1 MVKISRRNFLK
12 FSFSS
17 AALAGLSGPLSGC
30 FSPAPEAPR
39 QDIRTLS
46 PVITI
51 PSTCQL
57 CPAGCGILGEVVDG
71 RLVKIRGN
79 PKHPNN
85 HGKICARGYAGIN
98 LLYDPDRLL
107 YPLKRTGARGE
118 GKWTRISW
126 AEALQ
131 EISSKLKKLKETGQI
146 ESFWIE
152 LGQAHSPELLVL
164 NFLKALGKPTL
175 FSEAGGIDPN
185 KSFAQSATFG
195 TAGLFYDVAKARYIL
210 NFGANPYEDGP
221 QYIYLAQGLI
231 EARMTNA
238 ARLITFD
245 VRLSQTGGRSN
256 EWIPLKP
263 GTDGIVALAMAQSI
277 IEQGLHDQE
286 FLARWTNFPL
296 PKLQEY
302 LASYTP
308 EKAEKISGVRAKDI
322 RRLAKEFAQ
331 TKPAVAISGR
341 GVSGH
346 QNGFHNE
353 RCLILLNAV
362 VGNIDSP
369 GGYCLPRTMLLG
381 EPPIQNLFSSSAQA
395 FAALGQGQV
404 RPQIYFSYL
413 ANPAYTN
420 PNSAEISRLLRDEKL
435 IPFIVVAETHL
446 TETGALADLLLPV
459 ASYLESWNLETRPA
473 MNLIPYVSI
482 RQPVVP
488 PLGNS
493 QSIGDIFLQLAKQM
507 GGQIAQEF
515 PYQNNG
521 EFIAKTAARLPALAQ
536 VGGWASLQKDGVWFD
551 ASAKPSYRLFEKKG
565 WTTPSGKIE
574 IFLSKL
580 PQKDIPPLP
589 SYVPISAHENLK
601 EGELILT
608 VHKNNVLTWRLAN
621 AKWIAEIIHET
632 PLWINPLTAQS
643 LGLRNGERVKVS
655 SAVGSFVVK
664 IRFSQGVHPQIV
676 ALTEGLGHW
685 ALGHIAQAKKVKTN
699 DFDTD
704 LLWWEKEGNGVN
716 PNKIIPLNFDPV
728 GGGVGWN
735 DTKVTLT
742 KI

>member
-12 FSFSS
+12 FSFTS

-30 FSPAPEAPR
+30 FGPPPEPPR
-39 QDIRTLS
+39 EDTRTLS

-51 PSTCQL
+51 PSTCHL

-71 RLVKIRGN
+71 RLVKIKGN
-79 PKHPNN
+79 SKHPNSL
-85 HGKICARGYAGIN
+85 GKICARGYAGIN

-118 GKWTRISW
+118 GKWSRISW

-131 EISSKLKKLKETGQI
+131 EISSRLKKIKETDHT

-152 LGQAHSPELLVL
+152 LGHAYAPELLVL
-164 NFLKALGKPTL
+164 NFLKALGKPTI
-175 FSEAGGIDPN
+175 FPETGEIDPN
-185 KSFAQSATFG
+185 KSFAQLVTLGAEGFI
-195 TAGLFYDVAKARYIL
+195 YDVAKTRYIL
-210 NFGANPYEDGP
+210 NFGANPYEDGD
-221 QYIYLAQGLI
+221 QYIYLAKGII

-245 VRLSQTGGRSN
+245 VRLSQTAGRSN
-256 EWIPLKP
+256 EWIPIKP
-263 GTDGIVALAMAQSI
+263 GTDGVVALAMAQSI

-296 PKLQEY
+296 AKLQEY

-308 EKAEKISGVRAKDI
+308 EKAEKISGVRANDI

-341 GVSGH
+341 GMSGH

-369 GGYCLPRTMLLG
+369 GGYCLPRTMPLG
-381 EPPIQNLFSSSAQA
+381 EPKIKTSFASSAQA

-404 RPQIYFSYL
+404 KPQIYFSYL

-420 PNSAEISRLLRDEKL
+420 PNCAEIARMLQDEKL
-435 IPFIVVAETHL
+435 IPFVVVAETHL
-446 TETGALADLLLPV
+446 TETGALADILLPV

-473 MNLIPYVSI
+473 MNLIPYVSL
-482 RQPVVP
+482 RQPVVS

-507 GGQIAQEF
+507 GGPIAQEL
-515 PYQNNG
+515 PYKNSG
-521 EFIAKTAARLPALAQ
+521 EFIAKTAEGLPALAQ
-536 VGGWASLQKDGVWFD
+536 AGGWATLKKEGVWFD
-551 ASAKPSYRLFEKKG
+551 SAAKPSYRLFEKKG
-565 WTTPSGKIE
+565 WSTPSGKIE

-589 SYVPISAHENLK
+589 TYMPISAHEKLK

-621 AKWIAEIIHET
+621 AKWIAEIIHEN

-643 LGLRNGERVKVS
+643 LGLSNGERVKVS
-655 SAVGSFVVK
+655 SAVGNFIVK
-664 IRFSQGVHPQIV
+664 IRFSQGVHPQV
-676 ALTEGLGHW
+676 LALSEGLGHW
-685 ALGHIAQAKKVKTN
+685 SLGNIAQARKVKTN
-699 DFDTD
+699 DFDTH

-716 PNKIIPLNFDPV
+716 PNKVILLNFDPLA
-728 GGGVGWN
+728 GGVGWN

>member
-30 FSPAPEAPR
+30 FGPPPEAPR
-39 QDIRTLS
+39 QDTRTLS

-71 RLVKIRGN
+71 RLVKIKGN

-85 HGKICARGYAGIN
+85 LGKICARGYAGIN

-126 AEALQ
+126 SEALQ
-131 EISSKLKKLKETGQI
+131 EISSRLKKLKETNQT

-152 LGQAHSPELLVL
+152 LGQAHSPELLML

-175 FSEAGGIDPN
+175 FSEAGGTDPN
-185 KSFAQSATFG
+185 KSFAQLATFG
-195 TAGLFYDVAKARYIL
+195 TAGLIYDVAKARYIL
-210 NFGANPYEDGP
+210 NFGANPYEDGN
-221 QYIYLAQGLI
+221 QYIYLAKGLV

-263 GTDGIVALAMAQSI
+263 GTDGVVALAMAQSI

-286 FLARWTNFPL
+286 FLARWTNFPF

-369 GGYCLPRTMLLG
+369 GGYCLPRTMPLG
-381 EPPIQNLFSSSAQA
+381 EPQIQNLFSSSAQA

-488 PLGNS
+488 PFGNS

-515 PYQNNG
+515 PYQNNE

-536 VGGWASLQKDGVWFD
+536 AAGWASLQKDGVWFD
-551 ASAKPSYRLFEKKG
+551 SSAKPSYRLFEKKG
-565 WTTPSGKIE
+565 WATPSGKIE

-608 VHKNNVLTWRLAN
+608 VHKTNILTWRLAN

-655 SAVGSFVVK
+655 SAVGSFMVK
-664 IRFSQGVHPQIV
+664 IRFSQGIHPQTV

-716 PNKIIPLNFDPV
+716 PNNIIPLNFDPV
-728 GGGVGWN
+728 AGGVGWN

>member
-30 FSPAPEAPR
+30 FGPPSEPARENT
-39 QDIRTLS
+39 RTLS

-57 CPAGCGILGEVVDG
+57 CPAGCGIWGEVVDG
-71 RLVKIRGN
+71 RLVKIKGN
-79 PKHPNN
+79 PKHPNSL
-85 HGKICARGYAGIN
+85 GKICARGYAGIN

-126 AEALQ
+126 AEAFQ
-131 EISSKLKKLKETGQI
+131 EISSRLKKLKETDHT
-146 ESFWIE
+146 ESFWME
-152 LGQAHSPELLVL
+152 LGQANAQELLVL
-164 NFLKALGKPTL
+164 NFLQALGQPTI
-175 FSEAGGIDPN
+175 FPEAGETDPN
-185 KSFAQSATFG
+185 KSCAQLVTLG
-195 TAGLFYDVAKARYIL
+195 TDGLIYDVAKARYIL
-210 NFGANPYEDGP
+210 NFGANPYEDGD
-221 QYIYLAQGLI
+221 QYIYLAKGII

-238 ARLITFD
+238 TRLITFD
-245 VRLSQTGGRSN
+245 VRLSQTAGRSN
-256 EWIPLKP
+256 EWLPIKP
-263 GTDGIVALAMAQSI
+263 GTDGVVALAMVQSI
-277 IEQGLHDQE
+277 IDQGLHDHE

-296 PKLQEY
+296 AKLQEY
-302 LASYTP
+302 LATYTP
-308 EKAEKISGVRAKDI
+308 EKAEKISGIRANDI

-331 TKPAVAISGR
+331 TKPAVAISGK

-346 QNGFHNE
+346 QNGFSNE

-369 GGYCLPRTMLLG
+369 GGCCLPRLMPLG
-381 EPPIQNLFSSSAQA
+381 GPKLSSPFSSSPQA
-395 FAALGQGQV
+395 FSALRDGKV
-404 RPQIYFSYL
+404 KPQIYFSYM
-413 ANPAYTN
+413 ANPAYAN
-420 PNSAEISRLLRDEKL
+420 PASEETSRLLRDEKIL
-435 IPFIVVAETHL
+435 PFVIVADTHL
-446 TETGALADLLLPV
+446 TETGALADMLLPV

-482 RQPVVP
+482 RQPLVS

-515 PYQNNG
+515 PYQNSA
-521 EFIAKTAARLPALAQ
+521 EYIAKTAERLPNLGQA
-536 VGGWASLQKDGVWFD
+536 GGWVSLKKDGVWFD
-551 ASAKPSYRLFEKKG
+551 SSAKPSYRLFEKKG
-565 WTTPSGKIE
+565 WPTPSGKIE
-574 IFLSKL
+574 IFLSKV

-589 SYVPISAHENLK
+589 SYTPISAHENLK
-601 EGELILT
+601 EGDLILT
-608 VHKNNVLTWRLAN
+608 VHKTNVLTWRLAN
-621 AKWIAEIIHET
+621 AKWIAEILHET
-632 PLWINPLTAQS
+632 PLWINSLTGQS

-655 SAVGSFVVK
+655 SSAGSFIVK
-664 IRFSQGVHPQIV
+664 IRFSQGVHPQTV
-676 ALTEGLGHW
+676 ALTKGLGHW

-716 PNKIIPLNFDPV
+716 PNKIIPLIFDPV
-728 GGGVGWN
+728 AGGVGWN

-742 KI
+742 KL

>member
-12 FSFSS
+12 FSFTS
-17 AALAGLSGPLSGC
+17 AALAGLSSPLSGC
-30 FSPAPEAPR
+30 FGPPPEPTR
-39 QDIRTLS
+39 QETRTLS
-46 PVITI
+46 PVINI
-51 PSTCQL
+51 PSTCLL
-57 CPAGCGILGEVVDG
+57 CPAGCGILGEVADG
-71 RLVKIRGN
+71 RLVKIKGN

-85 HGKICARGYAGIN
+85 LGKICARGYAGIN

-126 AEALQ
+126 SEALQ
-131 EISSKLKKLKETGQI
+131 EIASRLKKLKETNQT
-146 ESFWIE
+146 EAFWME
-152 LGQAHSPELLVL
+152 MGQANVQELLVL
-164 NFLKALGKPTL
+164 NFLKALGKPTI
-175 FSEAGGIDPN
+175 FPETGETDPN
-185 KSFAQSATFG
+185 KSFAQLATLG
-195 TAGLFYDVAKARYIL
+195 SEGLIYDVAKARYIL
-210 NFGANPYEDGP
+210 NFGANPYEDGN
-221 QYIYLAQGLI
+221 QYIYLAKSII

-245 VRLSQTGGRSN
+245 VRLSQTAGRSN
-256 EWIPLKP
+256 EWIPIKP
-263 GTDGIVALAMAQSI
+263 GTDGVVALAMAQSI
-277 IEQGLHDQE
+277 INQGLHDHE

-296 PKLQEY
+296 AKLQEY

-308 EKAEKISGVRAKDI
+308 EKAEKISGVRANDI

-362 VGNIDSP
+362 VGNIDNP
-369 GGYCLPRTMLLG
+369 GGYCLPRIFPLG
-381 EPPIQNLFSSSAQA
+381 EPKLQTLFSSSAQA
-395 FAALGQGQV
+395 FSALGQGQV
-404 RPQIYFSYL
+404 KPQIYLSYL
-413 ANPAYTN
+413 ANPVYTN
-420 PNSAEISRLLRDEKL
+420 PNCAEISRLLKDEKL
-435 IPFIVVAETHL
+435 IPFVVVAETHL
-446 TETGALADLLLPV
+446 TETAALADILLPV

-473 MNLIPYVSI
+473 INLIPYVSL

-493 QSIGDIFLQLAKQM
+493 QSIGDIFLQIAKQL
-507 GGQIAQEF
+507 GGQIAQELA
-515 PYQNNG
+515 YQNSE
-521 EFIAKTAARLPALAQ
+521 EFISKTAERLPALAQ
-536 VGGWASLQKDGVWFD
+536 AGGWASLKKDGVWFD
-551 ASAKPSYRLFEKKG
+551 SSAKPNYRLFEKKG
-565 WTTPSGKIE
+565 WSTPSGKIE

-580 PQKDIPPLP
+580 PQKDFPPLP
-589 SYVPISAHENLK
+589 SYMPISAHENLK

-608 VHKNNVLTWRLAN
+608 VHRTNVLTWRLAN
-621 AKWIAEIIHET
+621 AKWIAEIWHDT
-632 PLWINPLTAQS
+632 PLWINPLTGQS

-655 SAVGSFVVK
+655 STAGSFVVK
-664 IRFSQGVHPQIV
+664 IRFSQGVHPQTV

-704 LLWWEKEGNGVN
+704 LLWWDKEGNGVN
-716 PNKIIPLNFDPV
+716 PNKIIPLIIDPIA
-728 GGGVGWN
+728 GGVGWN